1 MGKRNEEFVLILD
14 IDRVFSAKELE
25 AVQAAE
31 TEIATE
37 DEISEQPSEG

>member
-31 TEIATE
+31 GGAR
-37 DEISEQPSEG
+37 EQGEEEK